1 MSSKLRVGIVG
12 TGYVAKTRAEI
23 FRQEQRTELV
33 AIAGSQSRVV
43 PLAQEWGIAGYYYW
57 SDLVMSRDVDLVVV
71 CCVNSEHSAVVRQ
84 ALQAGKAVIV
94 DYPIALSYA
103 EALELVEL
111 AERKGQVLHLEQI
124 ELLGGVHRQV
134 KEWLPLVGKPQYV
147 RYATQVPQRPAPVEK
162 WTYQPAKFGF
172 PLFAAVSRLH
182 RLIDL
187 FGMVSQVSCQLRYVG
202 STMPYAFST
211 CICHALLQFA
221 DGHLGEVGYHKGAHI
236 WQSERVLDVHG
247 EMGGIFFKGD
257 VGKLVT
263 PNKEQEVQ
271 TESAKG
277 LFRRDTEIFL
287 QHLYEG
293 KPLYV
298 DRAKILHAIATAS
311 ACEQAAN
318 HSRVVKVPS

>member
-1 MSSKLRVGIVG
+1 MSKLHVGIVG
-12 TGYVAKTRAEI
+12 TGYVARTRGEI
-23 FRQEQRTELV
+23 FRQDHRTQLV
-33 AIAGSQSRVV
+33 AIAGSQSRVSL
-43 PLAQEWGIAGYYYW
+43 LAQEWGITGYYHW
-57 SDLVMSRDVDLVVV
+57 SDLVKSKEVDLVVV

-94 DYPIALSYA
+94 DYPIALSYR

-111 AERKGQVLHLEQI
+111 AEQKRQTLHLEQI

-134 KEWLPLVGKPQYV
+134 REWLPLVGKPQYV
-147 RYATQVPQRPAPVEK
+147 RYATQTPQRPAPIDR

-187 FGMVSQVSCQLRYVG
+187 FGMVSQVSCQLRYEG
-202 STMPYAFST
+202 SSMPYAFST

-247 EMGGIFFKGD
+247 EAGGIFFRGD

-263 PNKEQEVQ
+263 ANQEQEVQ

-293 KPLYV
+293 APLYV
-298 DRAKILHAIATAS
+298 DRAKILHALATAS
-311 ACEQAAN
+311 ACEQAATY
-318 HSRVVKVPS
+318 HQVVKVTT